1 MDKNRFLL
9 ELADGPNTAHY
20 RIAFPEQSEPQ
31 QVFSAIW
38 EMEGQ
43 VNNGGFRQFIFNGH
57 SDLIQFAPEALRRV
71 GAHQCAK
78 ISQEAVDCMGP
89 RPWDKAEA
97 AEKLAALGDDVTEK
111 LDALREQF
119 IAYPENL
126 TELLFQFVERH
137 PEEFGPIPCM

>member
-1 MDKNRFLL
+1 M

-20 RIAFPEQSEPQ
+20 RIAFQEQSEPQ

-43 VNNGGFRQFIFNGH
+43 VNNGGFSQFILNAE
-57 SDLIQFAPEALRRV
+57 SDLIQFAPEALRRI
-71 GAHQCAK
+71 GAHACAQ
-78 ISQEAVDCMGP
+78 ITQEAVEIMGP

-97 AEKLAALGDDVTEK
+97 DELLAALDEDQSEK
-111 LDALREQF
+111 LDALSDEF
-119 IAYPENL
+119 FAYPDDL